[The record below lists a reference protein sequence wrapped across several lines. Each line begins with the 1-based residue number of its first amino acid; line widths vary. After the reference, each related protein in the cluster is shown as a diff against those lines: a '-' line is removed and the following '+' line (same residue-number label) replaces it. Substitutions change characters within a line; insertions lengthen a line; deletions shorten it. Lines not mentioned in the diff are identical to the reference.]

1 VDVTL
6 NRKGEALVLNLVN
19 TTGPHDN
26 EKVMALD
33 EITPVGPLQIELKLT
48 KKPNKVMLQPDNI
61 PMPYTYREGKLQ
73 CSLPMLKIHSLVVI
87 E

>member
-1 VDVTL
+1 
-6 NRKGEALVLNLVN
+6 
-19 TTGPHDN
+19 
-26 EKVMALD
+26 MAFD

-61 PMPYTYREGKLQ
+61 PMQYTYREGVLH
-73 CSLPMLKIHSLVVI
+73 CSLPMLEIHSMVVI